1 MNGRMQ
7 QDEISLKLLDNI
19 AKEPQT
25 TQRTL
30 ADDLGIALGLVNAY
44 LKRLGKKGYIK
55 ITTLPRNRI
64 KYIITPK
71 GFAEKTKLTYTY
83 MNYSL
88 EYFKEARSKIEDA
101 YKSMIENGCKT
112 VIIWGDGE
120 LAELCFI
127 STRGLPLNVVG
138 IVGSKRIE
146 NGFFGHN
153 IYSVED
159 VKALSFDAV
168 IVASIEKKILET
180 IKEHGVVSENIYS
193 L

>member
-1 MNGRMQ
+1 MNGKMQ
-7 QDEISLKLLDNI
+7 HDEISLKLLDNI

-44 LKRLGKKGYIK
+44 LKRLCKKGYIK

-83 MNYSL
+83 MHYSL
-88 EYFKEARSKIEDA
+88 EYFKEARQKMEDA
-101 YKSMIENGCKT
+101 YKTMIENGCKT
-112 VIIWGDGE
+112 VLIWGDGE
-120 LAELCFI
+120 LAELCYI
-127 STRGLPLNVVG
+127 STRGLPLSVVG
-138 IVGSKRIE
+138 IVGGQRIE
-146 NGFFGHN
+146 NGFFGHD

-159 VKALSFDAV
+159 VKGLSFDAV
-168 IVASIEKKILET
+168 IVASIEDGILET
-180 IKEHGVVSENIYS
+180 IREHGVVPESIYS